1 MKRGVF
7 SLCFIVLWGSLA
19 PSFAQSSQDVGSAR
33 AITPSAELPLRQ
45 IILYVNGVGYFL
57 RDGTVN
63 GNQRLQLSFKT
74 SEIND
79 LLKSLTVRDLDGG
92 TITAVTYGSQ
102 DPVEKQFQG
111 LSVNLAGA
119 ATVRDILTQLRGER
133 VALSG
138 ATTVEGS
145 VVSVETATDKEGIPK
160 TTLNLMTAEGLR
172 SFLLEDTRSIRF
184 LDPKI
189 DSDFQRALTIL
200 SESHSRDKRNVMID
214 FSGAGKRR
222 ISLGYL
228 SEVPA
233 WKTAYRLV
241 LDRGGNH
248 FLQGWAI
255 VENTG
260 DEDWQ
265 NLSLSLVSGRP
276 ISFTMDLAT
285 PRYLRRPEVQTAVT
299 AGPAPQTYDQNL
311 DDLTGSPKMAKALA
325 APAPSRSS
333 AKMAEL
339 SQSAASMDGYSDEAI
354 AAGEPAAQEPPSSAF
369 SPGDIGQGVQG
380 YGALESGGT
389 FVRYTIKVPVNLP
402 RHSSAMFP
410 LFEGTVHGK
419 KISVYDASVDPK
431 RPLLG
436 LQLENATPYTL
447 LAGPITIFDS
457 LSYAGDAL
465 IEDLG
470 PGAQRFIT
478 YAVDTQTEVAP
489 SSEPNTQKIVSMTV
503 AGGVFNMNVSAH
515 REYRYVIKND
525 SDESKTIVIVHPLDG
540 TWHLVS
546 PEKATETTRDSYRF
560 EVSVPGRGSDTLR
573 VAEEKQLAQS
583 FGLGSLT
590 DSQLRYYASDGAA
603 KGPLKEAFAQI
614 TKKRGVLQGLSAE
627 RQDAERKL
635 QQIKDEQSRI
645 RSNMNAI
652 SSSSDLYKK
661 YLSTLSSQESTI
673 SGLLESIDGY
683 YGKEKALKAELDDYI
698 RTLSF

>member
-1 MKRGVF
+1 MKKVAF
-7 SLCFIVLWGSLA
+7 SLCFLVLWGA
-19 PSFAQSSQDVGSAR
+19 WVPSFAQSSQDVGMAKGTTLSADV
-33 AITPSAELPLRQ
+33 PLRQ

-57 RDGTVN
+57 REGTVT
-63 GNQRLQLSFKT
+63 GNQKVQLSFKT
-74 SEIND
+74 TEIND

-92 TITAVTYGSQ
+92 TVTAVTYSSQ
-102 DPVEKQFQG
+102 DPVEKQLQG
-111 LSVNLAGA
+111 LSVNLSGA
-119 ATVRDILTQLRGER
+119 ATVRDILTQLRGQR
-133 VALSG
+133 VALAG

-145 VVSVETATDKEGIPK
+145 VVSVETATDKEGLQR

-200 SESHSRDKRNVMID
+200 SESHSRDRRNVTID
-214 FSGAGKRR
+214 FSGSGKRR
-222 ISLGYL
+222 VSLGYL
-228 SEVPA
+228 NEVPA

-241 LDRGGNH
+241 LDREGNH
-248 FLQGWAI
+248 FLQAWAI
-255 VENTG
+255 VENSS

-285 PRYLRRPEVQTAVT
+285 PRYIRRPEVQSSVA

-311 DDLTGSPKMAKALA
+311 DSRAEAPKMAKALA

-339 SQSAASMDGYSDEAI
+339 PQSAGAMDGYADEGMD
-354 AAGEPAAQEPPSSAF
+354 GEESASPEATPSEF
-369 SPGDIGQGVQG
+369 NPGDIGQGVQG
-380 YGALESGGT
+380 YGVLENGGT
-389 FVRYTIKVPVNLP
+389 FVRYKINVPVNLP
-402 RHSSAMFP
+402 RHGSAMFP
-410 LFEGTVHGK
+410 LFEGTVRGK
-419 KISVYDASVDPK
+419 KVSVYDAQVDPK
-431 RPLLG
+431 RPLRG
-436 LQLENATPYTL
+436 LQLENTTPYTL
-447 LAGPITIFDS
+447 LGGPITIFDS

-478 YAVDTQTEVAP
+478 YAVDMETEVAP
-489 SSEPNTQKIVSMTV
+489 GSEPNTEKIVSMTAV
-503 AGGVFNMNVSAH
+503 DGVFTVAVSAH
-515 REYRYVIKND
+515 REHHYTIKND
-525 SDESKTIVIVHPLDG
+525 SDEGRTIVIVHPLDD
-540 TWHLVS
+540 TWHLVN
-546 PEKATETTRDSYRF
+546 PEKATETTRNSYRF
-560 EVSVPGRGSDTLR
+560 EVTVPGRGSDTLR
-573 VAEEKQLAQS
+573 VVEEKQLGRS
-583 FGLGSLT
+583 FGLASLT
-590 DSQLRYYASDGAA
+590 DTQLRYYASDGAA
-603 KGPLKEAFAQI
+603 KKTLRDAFAKI
-614 TKKRGVLQGLSAE
+614 TEKRGVLQGVVAE

-645 RSNMNAI
+645 RSNMNSI

-661 YLSTLSSQESTI
+661 YLSTLAGQETTI

-683 YGKEKALKAELDDYI
+683 YGKEKALKADLDNYI

>member
-1 MKRGVF
+1 MYRRVF
-7 SLCFIVLWGSLA
+7 FLCFIVLWGSLA
-19 PSFAQSSQDVGSAR
+19 PSFAQSSQDLGSAKT
-33 AITPSAELPLRQ
+33 ISTSAELPLRH

-57 RDGTVN
+57 REGTVI
-63 GNQRLQLSFKT
+63 GNQRVQLSFKT

-92 TITAVTYGSQ
+92 TITGVTYGSQ
-102 DPVEKQFQG
+102 DPVEKQLQG
-111 LSVNLAGA
+111 LSVNLTGA
-119 ATVRDILTQLRGER
+119 STVSDILTQLRGER
-133 VALSG
+133 VALTG

-145 VVSVETATDKEGIPK
+145 VVSVEIATDKEGFRK
-160 TTLNLMTAEGLR
+160 TTLNLMTTEGLR

-189 DSDFQRALTIL
+189 DSDFQRALAIL
-200 SESHSRDKRNVMID
+200 SESHSRDKRTVTID
-214 FSGAGKRR
+214 FSGSGKRR
-222 ISLGYL
+222 VSLGYL

-241 LDRGGNH
+241 LDREGNH

-255 VENTG
+255 VENSS

-285 PRYLRRPEVQTAVT
+285 PRYLRRPEVQTAV
-299 AGPAPQTYDQNL
+299 ASGPAPQTYDQSL
-311 DDLTGSPKMAKALA
+311 DNRSEAPKMAKALA

-333 AKMAEL
+333 AKMAEMP
-339 SQSAASMDGYSDEAI
+339 QAAGAMDGYTDEELANQ
-354 AAGEPAAQEPPSSAF
+354 ELAAQEPSPSEF
-369 SPGDIGQGVQG
+369 SPNDIRQGVQG
-380 YGALESGGT
+380 YGTLESGGT
-389 FVRYTIKVPVNLP
+389 FVRYKINVPVNLP
-402 RHSSAMFP
+402 RHGSAMFP
-410 LFEGTVHGK
+410 LFEGKVQGK
-419 KISVYDASVDPK
+419 KVSVYSAQVDPK

-436 LQLENATPYTL
+436 LQLENTTPYTL

-478 YAVDTQTEVAP
+478 YAVDMETEVAP
-489 SSEPNTQKIVSMTV
+489 ASEPNTEKIVSMTAV
-503 AGGVFNMNVSAH
+503 NGVFNVGVSAH
-515 REYRYVIKND
+515 REYHYVIKND
-525 SDESKTIVIVHPLDG
+525 SDEVKSIVIVHPLDD

-560 EVSVPGRGSDTLR
+560 EVTVPGRGSDTLR
-573 VAEEKQLAQS
+573 VVEEKQLAHS

-590 DSQLRYYASDGAA
+590 DTQLRYYASDGAA
-603 KGPLKEAFAQI
+603 KGALKEAFAKI
-614 TKKRGVLQGLSAE
+614 SEKRGVLQGITAE

-661 YLSTLSSQESTI
+661 YLSTLASQEATI

-683 YGKEKALKAELDDYI
+683 YGREKTLKADLDNYI